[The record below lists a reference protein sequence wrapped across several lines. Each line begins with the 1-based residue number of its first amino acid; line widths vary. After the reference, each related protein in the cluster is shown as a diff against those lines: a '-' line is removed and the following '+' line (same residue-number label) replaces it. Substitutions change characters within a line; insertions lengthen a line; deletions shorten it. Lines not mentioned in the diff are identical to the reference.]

1 MDGWIRKCGTF
12 LMEYYSA
19 KEREREREREKFTVK
34 NTNLRH
40 CGPTHKA
47 KD

>member
-19 KEREREREREKFTVK
+19 KERERERERERNPAICDNMV
-34 NTNLRH
+34 
-40 CGPTHKA
+40 
-47 KD
+47 